1 MTETTTGAT
10 TELAL
15 TDEQLQQELGRR
27 QQAKQAEADRR
38 AQALAD
44 AQTAWHERIAA
55 GAVKTEKGLEA
66 KGQTAYE
73 KAVKAIKAGNLDGAF
88 KEYCNYQ
95 ATRTARAMFRSAA
108 NSSYTRIGST
118 EPKFSDL
125 SYAQVPF
132 TEFLEH
138 EREKA
143 VSISGE
149 DMLYA
154 LIGEIPATYEDL
166 AEV

>member
-1 MTETTTGAT
+1 MTDATTAATTGQ
-10 TELAL
+10 ELS
-15 TDEQLQQELGRR
+15 DEQLQQELGRR

-44 AQTAWHERIAA
+44 GQAAWHERIAS
-55 GAVKTEKGLEA
+55 GAIKTEKALET
-66 KGQTAYE
+66 KGQAAYE

-88 KEYCNYQ
+88 KEYCTYQ
-95 ATRTARAMFRSAA
+95 ATRTARSMFRSAA
-108 NSSYTRIGST
+108 NSSYTRTGST
-118 EPKFSDL
+118 EPRFADL

-143 VSISGE
+143 VSINGE
-149 DMLYA
+149 DMMLA
-154 LIGEIPATYEDL
+154 LIGEMPTSYEDL
-166 AEV
+166 AED